1 MLKIHT
7 NKVKQ
12 RSRVT
17 TQEDTTEPTSS
28 CFSRLRHASMF
39 LLSCLASR
47 CSIFLSFL
55 LFSWKT
61 GIQLNR
67 FASPCSNMTTDA
79 LRRAEN
85 NWQLKM
91 RRSCRGMRARLKMT
105 RISWFKSWW
114 RKSVYSKKLINNTKM
129 IMSSFMW
136 LHQQTGSGF
145 LSFSGPCLAAV
156 SVVCVAQP
164 VFSPCCYFLIQ
175 EERLRWPSNFLQWAS
190 LSGRTESHSSQNKT
204 RIHHL
209 CASRTVHSS
218 SKERPT
224 IWKYP
229 NKGWKIR

>member
-105 RISWFKSWW
+105 RIPWFKSWW

-136 LHQQTGSGF
+136 LHQQTGSVF

-156 SVVCVAQP
+156 SVVCVAQS
-164 VFSPCCYFLIQ
+164 VFPPAAIFSFKRSAYVGHPISSNERASQGGLNLIQ
-175 EERLRWPSNFLQWAS
+175 ARIKLGSIIYVRAELSTAAQKRDRPSGNIQIKAER
-190 LSGRTESHSSQNKT
+190 
-204 RIHHL
+204 
-209 CASRTVHSS
+209 
-218 SKERPT
+218 
-224 IWKYP
+224 
-229 NKGWKIR
+229 